1 MTDAIDRDLPSGHG
15 VVKDYEKAAAFRALA
30 SELGASPAAL
40 AHRYALAMEGVDTV
54 VLGCKNRA
62 KLTECIVAEAAGPL
76 NKETIAR
83 IDTSASGAQQTFLI
97 RRSKCLTYS

>member
-62 KLTECIVAEAAGPL
+62 ELNECIVAEAVGPL
-76 NKETIAR
+76 NKR
-83 IDTSASGAQQTFLI
+83 QSPG
-97 RRSKCLTYS
+97 LTHPRAAPRKHF

>member
-1 MTDAIDRDLPSGHG
+1 MTDAIDRDLPPGHG
-15 VVKDYEKAAAFRALA
+15 VVTDYEKAAAFRALA

-62 KLTECIVAEAAGPL
+62 ELNECIVAEAAGPL

-83 IDTSASGAQQTFLI
+83 IDASASGT
-97 RRSKCLTYS
+97 